1 MALFDFFEKE
11 YTDWTLE
18 VDDKEQEN
26 VTINAIKNHLT
37 AICNNYNDFMILTP
51 SNPIPIP
58 QMACVCNFV
67 QLCKDKEAGFFF
79 TLTLLITILNYKKK
93 AKVITK

>member
-1 MALFDFFEKE
+1 MALFDFFEKK
-11 YTDWTLE
+11 YTDWTLD
-18 VDDKEQEN
+18 VDGKEQEN
-26 VTINAIKNHLT
+26 VTIEAIKNHLT

-79 TLTLLITILNYKKK
+79 TLTLLITLLNYKRK
-93 AKVITK
+93 AKVLTK